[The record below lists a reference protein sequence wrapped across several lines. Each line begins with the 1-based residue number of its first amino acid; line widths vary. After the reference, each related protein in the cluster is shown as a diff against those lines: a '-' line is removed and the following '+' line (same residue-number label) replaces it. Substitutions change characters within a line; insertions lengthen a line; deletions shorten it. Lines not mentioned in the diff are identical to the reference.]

1 MKDYYDAVPPEDKPK
16 MKVCPECHGI
26 GSAYVPKVVPC
37 PMCDGDGE
45 VPMTISDY
53 LSELDYQKDSK
64 LDDEMFSRRRV

>member
-1 MKDYYDAVPPEDKPK
+1 MKDYYDAVPPEYEPK

-45 VPMTISDY
+45 VPMTLSDY
-53 LSELDYQKDSK
+53 LSELDYQKDAK
-64 LDDEMFSRRRV
+64 LDDDMFSRRRA